1 MVIFFQDAHLIVVA
15 MGENSTLVG
24 GYGTS
29 DQAKMHPCCYNNP
42 IYVDV
47 DGHGFKANGDT
58 LGFEIPAMGIS
69 ADLAKQKLIR
79 GGKLEAPAPL
89 PSPDGKK

>member
-1 MVIFFQDAHLIVVA
+1 MFKDGVVKFAESIAVPLEQDAHLIVVA
-15 MGENSTLVG
+15 MGENSTLEG

-58 LGFEIPAMGIS
+58 LGFDIPAMGIT
-69 ADLAKQKLIR
+69 ADKAREQLGKAKK
-79 GGKLEAPAPL
+79 
-89 PSPDGKK
+89 